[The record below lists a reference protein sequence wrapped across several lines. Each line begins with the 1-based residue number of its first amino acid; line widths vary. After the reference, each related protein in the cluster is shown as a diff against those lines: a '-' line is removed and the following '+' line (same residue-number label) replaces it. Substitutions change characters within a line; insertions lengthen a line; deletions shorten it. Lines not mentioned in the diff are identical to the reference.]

1 VPTVSVKEIVVSSLG
16 AKFGLAALL
25 FLPLIPLTLA
35 EDVKKED
42 ATPEDKQVVDSK
54 VVRGKPATSVKFR
67 KELNLPYSSLNTLGP
82 RIDAARRASDPVTL
96 AHAANELAVAER
108 VSGKKASL
116 TSSQLI
122 RESAEL
128 AKLRRQQKELEAVQ
142 RVSEQIAGE
151 DDTIALIRKE
161 IALAQAEATR
171 DTEAYKQNL
180 EPTWKPRKVIVN
192 NYTTEY
198 LAITVNGNYK
208 MEVEPGMTKICIIE
222 HRWNPVV
229 LWAYG
234 NEDIDKWGPREIWG
248 RFNTYTWNIN

>member
-1 VPTVSVKEIVVSSLG
+1 VSSRRS
-16 AKFGLAALL
+16 KIGLAVLL
-25 FLPLIPLTLA
+25 LLPLVSLA
-35 EDVKKED
+35 LADEPKKEEK
-42 ATPEDKQVVDSK
+42 TPEDKQVVDSK
-54 VVRGKPATSVKFR
+54 VIHGKPAASVKFR
-67 KELNLPYSSLNTLGP
+67 KELSLPYSSLNTLGS
-82 RIDAARRASDPVTL
+82 RIDTARRAFDPVTL
-96 AHAANELAVAER
+96 AHAANELNVAEK

-122 RESAEL
+122 RESAQL
-128 AKLRRQQKELEAVQ
+128 AKLRRQAKELEAVQ
-142 RVSEQIAGE
+142 RVTEQIAGE

-161 IALAQAEATR
+161 IAQAQAEANR

-234 NEDIDKWGPREIWG
+234 NEDIDKWGPRELWG
-248 RFNTYTWNIN
+248 RFDTYTWNIN